1 MDVSKSK
8 EGSTRVWSKKEHV
21 TKRLYFD
28 LFHKSCQGVSVWVWS
43 EKEHK
48 NKSSNAFTYN
58 ILLPLTLQYSRHPSI
73 FVKEWGRFRSAWV
86 WLKKNRGLSGY
97 ALIFFKEPGREGS
110 QTHMCVN
117 PALYLAR
124 VCRMN
129 LLPNFCSL
137 NYCQRF
143 ILFLSQ
149 NLP

>member
-1 MDVSKSK
+1 MFPSQRKGPSECGREKSMRLRGYTLIFFISRVK
-8 EGSTRVWSKKEHV
+8 ECQFEFDRKKNTGINHQ
-21 TKRLYFD
+21 T
-28 LFHKSCQGVSVWVWS
+28 
-43 EKEHK
+43 
-48 NKSSNAFTYN
+48 
-58 ILLPLTLQYSRHPSI
+58 LLRITSFYLQHYSHHPSI
-73 FVKEWGRFRSAWV
+73 FFKEWGIFRSAWV
-86 WLKKNRGLSGY
+86 WLKNNRGLSGC

-110 QTHMCVN
+110 QTHMCVW

-149 NLP
+149 IFP